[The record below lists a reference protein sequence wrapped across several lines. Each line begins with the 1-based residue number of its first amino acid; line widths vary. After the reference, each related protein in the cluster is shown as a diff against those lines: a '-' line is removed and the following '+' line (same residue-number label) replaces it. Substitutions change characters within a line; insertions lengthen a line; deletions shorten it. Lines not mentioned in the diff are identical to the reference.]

1 MKAKE
6 QLEQAERDAEITE
19 LNRQLIAYQ
28 ATVDNRD
35 AEIAKLKD
43 YVLGIDALNDDGLTN
58 YDTYRKAVNA
68 IIDKALA

>member
-1 MKAKE
+1 MKTKE
-6 QLEQAERDAEITE
+6 QPEQAERDAEIAE

-43 YVLGIDALNDDGLTN
+43 YI
-58 YDTYRKAVNA
+58 KAVNA